1 MDNMTITSAQYYNDI
16 QGNHQ
21 GIKAIIDGLQLSVP
35 LDPANRHY
43 IALMEWASQDGNT
56 IEDAD

>member
-1 MDNMTITSAQYYNDI
+1 MNITLAQYTRNIEDTK
-16 QGNHQ
+16 NEN
-21 GIKAIIDGLQLSVP
+21 IKVIIDGTEMTVP

-43 IALMEWASQDGNT
+43 TAILEWAKIDGNT

>member
-1 MDNMTITSAQYYNDI
+1 MNITLAQYTRNIEDTK
-16 QGNHQ
+16 NEN
-21 GIKAIIDGLQLSVP
+21 IKVIIDGTEMTVP

-43 IALMEWASQDGNT
+43 IAILEWAKIDGNT